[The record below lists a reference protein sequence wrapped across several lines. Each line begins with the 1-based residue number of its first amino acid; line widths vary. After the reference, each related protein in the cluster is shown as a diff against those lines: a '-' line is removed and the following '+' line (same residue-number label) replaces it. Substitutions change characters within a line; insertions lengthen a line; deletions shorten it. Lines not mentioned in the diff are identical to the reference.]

1 MQSNNDRG
9 GEKMQDLVKA
19 YEYYRDREKH
29 LNAEEKAHLRNLE
42 KKIALAYQMEEKFLR
57 YEEVRKSGQFNMI
70 TEANQAMDYANLGE
84 DDYWDIIQNY
94 SEYKEMFLK
103 EEK

>member
-1 MQSNNDRG
+1 
-9 GEKMQDLVKA
+9 MQDIFNA
-19 YEYYRDREKH
+19 YKYYKEREKH
-29 LNAEEKAHLRNLE
+29 LAKEELEHLKKLE
-42 KKIALAYQMEEKFLR
+42 QQMALISQMEDKFLR

-70 TEANQAMDYANLGE
+70 TEAYQAMEDANLNE
-84 DDYWDIIQNY
+84 DDYWDIIKNY

>member
-1 MQSNNDRG
+1 M
-9 GEKMQDLVKA
+9 EDLVKA
-19 YEYYRDREKH
+19 YKYYKAREKN
-29 LNAEEKAHLRNLE
+29 LGKKEKEYLKKLE
-42 KKIALAYQMEEKFLR
+42 NQIASAVQMEEKFLR

-70 TEANQAMDYANLGE
+70 TEARYAMDCANLDE

-103 EEK
+103 EE

>member
-1 MQSNNDRG
+1 M
-9 GEKMQDLVKA
+9 
-19 YEYYRDREKH
+19 EYTDKQM
-29 LNAEEKAHLRNLE
+29 
-42 KKIALAYQMEEKFLR
+42 ALISQMEDKFLR
-57 YEEVRKSGQFNMI
+57 YEEVRKSGEFNMI
-70 TEANQAMDYANLGE
+70 TEANQAMDYANLNE